1 MKKHHN
7 IENSLRYSELQKAY
21 QNARIFINNTSI
33 KRSDY
38 LSSELNANIYFKL
51 ETEQKTG
58 AFKFRGALNSLL
70 SLSKENEVKHVVCA
84 SSGSHAMGMSLAGNI
99 LGIKITV
106 FLPKITPKFKSNKIQ
121 DLGAS
126 IVFHGEYLDE
136 SQVAA
141 QRFALQEN
149 IPYVSPY
156 SHASTIQGNG
166 GFIAYEIINSDVN
179 FKNIFA
185 PIGGGGL
192 IAGLAGALKINDQ
205 PYKVHGIEAA
215 SNPSMHNAIS
225 LNDPKLKNEFSSSIA
240 EALICTVSEIG
251 YPLIKNYVDE
261 FYLIDEEEIKSTMKL
276 LYQKEG
282 LKLEGA
288 GAITSAAMLNQYER
302 FQGEDSLIIVTGGN
316 IEDSFFDE

>member
-106 FLPKITPKFKSNKIQ
+106 FYQKLLQNLNLIRFKIW
-121 DLGAS
+121 
-126 IVFHGEYLDE
+126 V
-136 SQVAA
+136 QVL
-141 QRFALQEN
+141 FFMEN
-149 IPYVSPY
+149 I
-156 SHASTIQGNG
+156 
-166 GFIAYEIINSDVN
+166 
-179 FKNIFA
+179 
-185 PIGGGGL
+185 
-192 IAGLAGALKINDQ
+192 
-205 PYKVHGIEAA
+205 
-215 SNPSMHNAIS
+215 
-225 LNDPKLKNEFSSSIA
+225 
-240 EALICTVSEIG
+240 
-251 YPLIKNYVDE
+251 
-261 FYLIDEEEIKSTMKL
+261 
-276 LYQKEG
+276 
-282 LKLEGA
+282 
-288 GAITSAAMLNQYER
+288 
-302 FQGEDSLIIVTGGN
+302 
-316 IEDSFFDE
+316 